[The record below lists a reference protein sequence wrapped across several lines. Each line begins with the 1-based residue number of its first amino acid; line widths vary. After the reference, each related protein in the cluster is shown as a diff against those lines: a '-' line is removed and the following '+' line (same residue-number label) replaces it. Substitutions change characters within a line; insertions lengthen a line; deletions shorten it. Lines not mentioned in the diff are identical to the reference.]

1 MPAVSLDEFKLRH
14 GIISYLIFQGYI
26 DTANIMAKE
35 WDIPINTTGVHHKQ
49 NIWVQENIITGKI
62 DNVIQFMRS
71 NYKVSLI
78 PQ

>member
-1 MPAVSLDEFKLRH
+1 MSTVSLDEIKLRH
-14 GIISYLIFQGYI
+14 GIISYLIFQGYT
-26 DTANIMAKE
+26 DTANIIAKE
-35 WDIPINTTGVHHKQ
+35 WNIAINTTGVHHKQ
-49 NIWVQENIITGKI
+49 NVWVQENIITGKI